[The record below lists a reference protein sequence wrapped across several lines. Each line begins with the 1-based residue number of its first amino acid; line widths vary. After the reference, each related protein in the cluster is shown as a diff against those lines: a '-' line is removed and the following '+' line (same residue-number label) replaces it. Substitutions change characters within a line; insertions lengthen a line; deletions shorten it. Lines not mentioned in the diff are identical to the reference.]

1 MQRQSPDNTD
11 GTVTITGISGAI
23 IFVVVGVAIVCLL
36 YAYDKRRENQKLR
49 KEISELDRSEAIHL
63 NQENSQT

>member
-36 YAYDKRRENQKLR
+36 YAYDKRRENQRLR
-49 KEISELDRSEAIHL
+49 EEISELDRSEARHL